1 MRPMARLYAK
11 KAASRSAAVKMTQG
25 GLYFLAE
32 SANLLLQKREE
43 RLKIDSES
51 ERLKTCGGGLR
62 SPSYRA
68 MENHIQ
74 RKGMN
79 KMNQTQTRSPRKRLL
94 SLILAV
100 ILMIGL
106 LPISAF
112 ATSASAQ
119 ANDAEDTGYKYNI
132 MFLDCGRKYFSVN
145 SIKQIIDNASAAG
158 FNYIQLAVGNDG
170 LRFLLDD
177 MSLTVN
183 GTTYSSEQV
192 SAAIH
197 AGNEAYYN
205 FDVDELTQSEMD
217 EIIAYAASKGM
228 GVIPCVNTPGHMD
241 AILSA
246 ATSLTG
252 TDCSYSGSARTIDV
266 TNTTAVAFTQA
277 LLQKYISY
285 FAGKG
290 CKLFNMGAD
299 EYANDKYKDG
309 SMGFGNLQS
318 TGKYSYYVTYVN
330 AVAKMVKDAKM
341 TPMAFN
347 DGIYFN
353 SNTSSGTFDTDIL
366 ICYWSNGWSSYTPMP
381 AANLA
386 AKGFKLINTHGDYYW
401 VLGKSDWQCS
411 PEKAKGFNYKTFQGG
426 TINDPAGSMFCIWC
440 DYPGAGTDTSVVNNT
455 AATIAAFGAALPKV
469 KPVEGVK
476 NVTRTDDTTGVS
488 VTAPGLTGLT
498 VKEAKAPSIDTAAE
512 GKVLAYD
519 VTPTTESGNY
529 AEAASVSFKTPSGW
543 DTSRVRGF
551 VVKTDGTVTDG
562 LTGVVENG
570 SFTFTAPHFS
580 VMGIYQ
586 LSADAPT
593 ETKDINV
600 AVGGTATVTVKGV
613 NLAKNGATFTTDDP
627 SIATVTVAGQ
637 DETPSTVTY
646 DPVRVYYSTLAGNNT
661 SWTKTGYFYEV
672 DGEHYPVYAYAY
684 AYYYYRYYVGYSK
697 DGGAT
702 ITTVVEYKRDSTI
715 TVYKRSGTDTVP
727 ASSTITF
734 TGRSVGDTSVT
745 IGGVKYNIHVTE
757 KAPDNA
763 LTDTSINLEYW
774 ITNNKVY
781 DGSQTPA
788 NQYQKITTSTNGVTT
803 AEGVALADLA
813 PNPANSFFDGTVTV
827 YYWQAMRLD
836 ASNQQTDEAGD
847 DETADGT
854 TLTHI
859 RYHGGAWQYK
869 TADGVWHYFEKGDQL
884 VAYYLQKTEVTK
896 EIDTYV
902 KDWGYSTTGS
912 ETPDTSSG
920 NGQAAL
926 TIAVV
931 YPDGTVSPTEGEM
944 YSKSTTIFNYWDG
957 RDIGIVAPVNNSNYS
972 ISKITVTDGTRK
984 SNTSANVWYSS
995 DTIEWNKTPNAAGKE
1010 WYDETEVWNK
1020 SSGTTPMVNGK
1031 NSNITWSAK
1040 NTAKLVLIYLEPIEK
1055 ETNLNVQY
1063 IDLNANNNVFH
1074 SYQIVMMYNQGDPEP
1089 TFTDK
1094 LMLGNTV
1101 IGDKGPWNGSKAGD
1115 ENYLS
1120 DDAYVVNAAG
1130 TEQKFKKDIT
1140 TIPGINGIYASGLY
1154 QYARADISKDG
1165 KTLRLYYD
1173 LNQAEGKTF
1182 VVDFGLPVQIPFSD
1196 FGITNVSEFTVSFD
1210 EKDPKVTK
1218 RQGNYGNG
1226 EIDMVNRIVTYTLT
1240 KTLDAK
1246 VAVPIYVTD
1255 TQGKKLVQNVYII
1268 PASNVYYEDSL
1279 AAFTNGKGAAKD
1291 AKWSIVDKDGNETTE
1306 GTAPTQALEELGKHS
1321 NVYGHDGAYDNS
1333 SMLSMGTAHKV
1344 TVTANMA
1351 ANWEGDTTS
1360 AWPTAQFTFKGT
1372 GFDIIS
1378 LTDNTSG
1385 VIQVKVYKANSTD
1398 TTPVKNILV
1407 NNYYGYTRDG
1417 AGNWVVSNSEDPN
1430 ALYQIPV
1437 VKVDGLDYGTYNVTI
1452 EVFYSKYF
1460 DKTTKSQYSFWLD
1473 AIRVY
1478 NPMGEGYDY
1487 TADNEGY
1494 PQYIK
1499 LHDKLAD
1506 TAATSGD
1513 EQVLFIDGAEHATIA
1528 QYANYGPKNEV
1539 YLAKGQ
1545 AISFKL
1551 TGNTNEIASI
1561 QIGAKAPDGQPTMTV
1576 KGNGSTTSAKNEVLS
1591 TATEMYYDITEQAKN
1606 GQLVTISNTSGSIL
1620 SLTNLK
1626 ITYKTS
1632 GQTVTLSD
1640 LTATE
1645 QANAVAVVQALFAA
1659 PVATFSPETFQADW
1673 GRAVRAGK
1681 RATLTV
1687 KTSADVESITVDGQA
1702 ITSYTTRTQRT
1713 GWGWWSPKVTYHV
1726 FTYTITAPAQ
1736 TTDYAVCAVNAE
1748 GTASEAVTATL
1759 TVRPATWWN
1768 WWF

>member
-1 MRPMARLYAK
+1 M
-11 KAASRSAAVKMTQG
+11 
-25 GLYFLAE
+25 
-32 SANLLLQKREE
+32 
-43 RLKIDSES
+43 
-51 ERLKTCGGGLR
+51 
-62 SPSYRA
+62 
-68 MENHIQ
+68 
-74 RKGMN
+74 
-79 KMNQTQTRSPRKRLL
+79 
-94 SLILAV
+94 
-100 ILMIGL
+100 
-106 LPISAF
+106 
-112 ATSASAQ
+112 
-119 ANDAEDTGYKYNI
+119 
-132 MFLDCGRKYFSVN
+132 
-145 SIKQIIDNASAAG
+145 
-158 FNYIQLAVGNDG
+158 GNDG

-183 GTTYSSEQV
+183 GTTYSSERV

-246 ATSLTG
+246 ATDLTG
-252 TDCSYSGSARTIDV
+252 KTCSYRGSARTIDV

-299 EYANDKYKDG
+299 EYANDKYTDG

-440 DYPGAGTDTSVVNNT
+440 DYPGAGAEATVISKT
-455 AATIAAFGAALPKV
+455 AATIAAFGKALPKV
-469 KPVEGVK
+469 KPVEDVK
-476 NVTRTDDTTGVS
+476 NVTKTDDTTGVS

-498 VKEAKAPSIDTAAE
+498 VKEAAAPSIDTAAE

-551 VVKTDGTVTDG
+551 VVNTDGTVTDG

-593 ETKDINV
+593 DINV

-613 NLAKNGATFTTDDP
+613 NLAGTYHTADE
-627 SIATVTVAGQ
+627 SIATVTVTGQ
-637 DETPSTVTY
+637 NETTKPHYTEATVS
-646 DPVRVYYSTLAGNNT
+646 YSKLAGSNT
-661 SWTKTGYFYEV
+661 KWTKTDYFYEV
-672 DGEHYPVYAYAY
+672 DGNYHPVYAYY
-684 AYYYYRYYVGYSK
+684 SNYRYYYGYSTTNSNNNVTQVGYSWY
-697 DGGAT
+697 GYASVTGIYEQTGA
-702 ITTVVEYKRDSTI
+702 E
-715 TVYKRSGTDTVP
+715 TVP

-734 TGRSVGDTSVT
+734 TGKSAGDTSVT

-763 LTDTSINLEYW
+763 LTGTSINLEYW

-781 DGSQTPA
+781 DGSQTAA

-813 PNPANSFFDGTVTV
+813 PNPANSFFDDTVTV

-836 ASNQQTDEAGD
+836 AAHKQTAASGVDQ
-847 DETADGT
+847 TAEGT

-869 TADGVWHYFEKGDQL
+869 TADGVWHYFEAGDQL

-902 KDWGYSTTGS
+902 KDWGYGTDST
-912 ETPDTSSG
+912 TPDTSSG

-944 YSKSTTIFNYWDG
+944 YSKSTTIFNYWGG

-1031 NSNITWSAK
+1031 RSNITWSAK

-1074 SYQIVMMYNQGDPEP
+1074 SYQIVMTYNQGDPEP

-1101 IGDKGPWNGSKAGD
+1101 IGDKGPWNGSKESDG
-1115 ENYLS
+1115 NYLS

-1165 KTLRLYYD
+1165 KTLRLYYN

-1196 FGITNVSEFTVSFD
+1196 FGITNASRITVSFD
-1210 EKDPKVTK
+1210 EKDPNVTK

-1226 EIDMVNRIVTYTLT
+1226 EIDMGNHIVTYTLT

-1255 TQGKKLVQNVYII
+1255 AQGKKLVQNVYIV

-1279 AAFTNGKGAAKD
+1279 ATFTDGSGVAQNAV
-1291 AKWSIVDKDGNETTE
+1291 WSTVGNDDKVPTE
-1306 GTAPTQALEELGKHS
+1306 QTDVYQALEELGKHS
-1321 NVYGHDGAYDNS
+1321 NVYGHDGAYNSS

-1351 ANWEGDTTS
+1351 NTDAWKAQSGS

-1378 LTDNTSG
+1378 LTNNKSG
-1385 VIQVKVYKANSTD
+1385 AIFVDVYKVGEEKPTYSYIVD
-1398 TTPVKNILV
+1398 
-1407 NNYYGYTRDG
+1407 NYYGYNYNKETGKWD
-1417 AGNWVVSNSEDPN
+1417 VVNSDTEN

-1437 VKVDGLDYGTYNVTI
+1437 MKVTGLDYGEYNAVVT
-1452 EVFYSKYF
+1452 VFYDGLF
-1460 DKTTKSQYSFWLD
+1460 NQTGDSQYSFWLD
-1473 AIRVY
+1473 AVRIY
-1478 NPMGEGYDY
+1478 DPMGVDRTEYKD
-1487 TADNEGY
+1487 DHEGY

-1499 LHDKLAD
+1499 LRDTLAKS
-1506 TAATSGD
+1506 TIGTT
-1513 EQVLFIDGAEHATIA
+1513 LFIDGKDSATIA
-1528 QYANYGPKNEV
+1528 EYANYGPNNEV
-1539 YLAKGQ
+1539 YLMNGQ
-1545 AISFKL
+1545 AITFKIPQ
-1551 TGNTNEIASI
+1551 NANVDSI
-1561 QIGAKAPDGQPTMTV
+1561 QIGAKAPDG
-1576 KGNGSTTSAKNEVLS
+1576 KSAQMAVNEDAPVELS
-1591 TATEMYYDITEQAKN
+1591 TATEMYYKINVNVSTADQTVVIANKGGT
-1606 GQLVTISNTSGSIL
+1606 GIL

-1626 ITYKTS
+1626 ITFKNKPTDKI
-1632 GQTVTLSD
+1632 T
-1640 LTATE
+1640 LTALNNQE
-1645 QANAVAVVQALFAA
+1645 QENAVSLVRALFTA
-1659 PVATFSPETFQADW
+1659 PVATFSPETFEADW

-1687 KTSADVESITVDGQA
+1687 KTSADVESITVDGQS

-1759 TVRPATWWN
+1759 TVKPTTWWN

>member
-1 MRPMARLYAK
+1 
-11 KAASRSAAVKMTQG
+11 
-25 GLYFLAE
+25 
-32 SANLLLQKREE
+32 
-43 RLKIDSES
+43 
-51 ERLKTCGGGLR
+51 
-62 SPSYRA
+62 
-68 MENHIQ
+68 
-74 RKGMN
+74 MN

-119 ANDAEDTGYKYNI
+119 ASDAEDTGYKYNI

-183 GTTYSSEQV
+183 GTTYSSERV

-205 FDVDELTQSEMD
+205 FDVDELTQPEMD

-246 ATSLTG
+246 ATDLTG
-252 TDCSYSGSARTIDV
+252 QNCSYSGSARTIDV
-266 TNTTAVAFTQA
+266 TNATAVAFTQA
-277 LLQKYISY
+277 LLKKYVSY

-290 CKLFNMGAD
+290 CEYFNMGAD
-299 EYANDKYKDG
+299 EYANDIFTSG

-426 TINDPAGSMFCIWC
+426 TIDNPAGSMFCIWC
-440 DYPGAGTDTSVVNNT
+440 DYPGAETDTFVVNNT
-455 AATIAAFGAALPKV
+455 ADTIAAFGKALPKV

-476 NVTRTDDTTGVS
+476 NVTRTDNITGVS

-551 VVKTDGTVTDG
+551 VVNTDGTVTDG

-600 AVGGTATVTVKGV
+600 AVGGTATVTVKDV
-613 NLAKNGATFTTDDP
+613 NLAGTYHTENE
-627 SIATVTVAGQ
+627 SIATVTVTGQ

-661 SWTKTGYFYEV
+661 KWTKTDYFYKV
-672 DGEHYPVYAYAY
+672 DGNCYPVYARHYR
-684 AYYYYRYYVGYSK
+684 YYRYDVGYSK

-702 ITTVVEYKRDSTI
+702 ITMVVGYETDSTI
-715 TVYKRSGTDTVP
+715 TVYKQSGTETVP

-734 TGRSVGDTSVT
+734 NGKSVGTTSVT

-763 LTDTSINLEYW
+763 LKGTSINLEYW

-788 NQYQKITTSTNGVTT
+788 NQYQTITTSTNGVITD
-803 AEGVALADLA
+803 EGVALADLA

-859 RYHGGAWQYK
+859 RYRGGAWQYK

-944 YSKSTTIFNYWDG
+944 YSKSTTIFNYWVN

-972 ISKITVTDGTRK
+972 ISKITVTDGARK
-984 SNTSANVWYSS
+984 SNTSDNVWYSS

-1031 NSNITWSAK
+1031 RSNITWSAK

-1074 SYQIVMMYNQGDPEP
+1074 SYQIVMTYNQDDPEP
-1089 TFTDK
+1089 TFTAK
-1094 LMLGNTV
+1094 LMLNNTV
-1101 IGDKGPWNGSKAGD
+1101 IGDKGPWNGSKESDG
-1115 ENYLS
+1115 NYLS

-1130 TEQKFKKDIT
+1130 TKQKFKKDIT

-1173 LNQAEGKTF
+1173 LNQAAGKTF

-1196 FGITNVSEFTVSFD
+1196 FGITNPSGIKVSFD
-1210 EKDPKVTK
+1210 EKDPNVTK

-1226 EIDMVNRIVTYTLT
+1226 EIDMSNQIVTYTLT

-1306 GTAPTQALEELGKHS
+1306 GTAPTQALEQLGNS
-1321 NVYGHDGAYDNS
+1321 GIYGKDDAYNSS

-1344 TVTANMA
+1344 TVTAAMLEAYNGG
-1351 ANWEGDTTS
+1351 NKDNF

-1385 VIQVKVYKANSTD
+1385 AIVVDVYKGSKTEGSK
-1398 TTPVKNILV
+1398 PVHSYLV
-1407 NNYYGYTRDG
+1407 NNYYGYTYNQETQKWEVDKNAG
-1417 AGNWVVSNSEDPN
+1417 AN
-1430 ALYQIPV
+1430 AIYQIPV
-1437 VKVDGLDYGTYNVTI
+1437 MKVTGLDYGEYTAVI
-1452 EVFYSKYF
+1452 EVFYNSFF
-1460 DKTTKSQYSFWLD
+1460 DMNYDENSGKNQYSFWLD
-1473 AIRVY
+1473 AVRIY
-1478 NPMGEGYDY
+1478 DPMGEYADY
-1487 TADNEGY
+1487 TKDNEGY

-1499 LHDKLAD
+1499 LRD
-1506 TAATSGD
+1506 TLVDGTAKPDGTK
-1513 EQVLFIDGAEHATIA
+1513 QTVFIDGGSTADIKTT
-1528 QYANYGPKNEV
+1528 YANLGPNNEV
-1539 YLAKGQ
+1539 YLMSGQ
-1545 AISFKL
+1545 AITFKL
-1551 TGNTNEIASI
+1551 TGDTNRIASV
-1561 QIGAKAPDGQPTMTV
+1561 QIGAKAP
-1576 KGNGSTTSAKNEVLS
+1576 KGTAELNVNQAVIVQGGLS
-1591 TATEMYYDITEQAKN
+1591 TATEMYYDITDYAKN
-1606 GQLVTISNTSGSIL
+1606 GGTVTITNTTGNIL

-1626 ITYKTS
+1626 ITYSTKGS
-1632 GQTVTLSD
+1632 VSLGTLN
-1640 LTATE
+1640 TQE
-1645 QANAVAVVQALFAA
+1645 QENAVNLVRALFTA
-1659 PVATFSPETFQADW
+1659 PAATFSPETFEADW

-1687 KTSADVESITVDGQA
+1687 KTSADVESITVDGQS
-1702 ITSYTTRTQRT
+1702 ITGYTTRTQRT

-1759 TVRPATWWN
+1759 TVKPTTWWN